1 MIRLRTREGRLLDDS
16 YRRRQVI
23 MVGDD
28 AVVSHTRQKLQGSD
42 GKTGPDLK
50 PVEDWAKFAAAVV
63 ALAYTPARLPALGIA
78 AGAGAAVG
86 YEVAK
91 RALEAWGSVNQST
104 GKNNIRLV
112 SMSEARDIHF
122 PPGHPQVDELYIGHP
137 AAGDRYYPAWDFH
150 RAVFEHKFAE
160 AIRLLMALGGTR
172 IEVHHV
178 EGWSKEVIGT
188 MALSVPE
195 VSADVQVTSKNSDT
209 RQLLLEADLDPT
221 WKRPFLPRGLVWYP
235 NEPMWQAVAQGRLKH
250 RMRTCQMVVNYEDN
264 YGVNASLGAQI
275 EKLKGKLRL
284 GGKWK
289 DHQSTIWRVRA
300 HFGGR
305 NWIRRLAG
313 SQHQPA

>member
-1 MIRLRTREGRLLDDS
+1 MARQHTLEVRLLDES
-16 YRRRQVI
+16 YRNRQFI

-28 AVVSHTRQKLQGSD
+28 AVVSHTRQRLQASD
-42 GKTGPDLK
+42 DKSGPNLK
-50 PVEDWAKFAAAVV
+50 PIEDWAKFAAAVV
-63 ALAYTPARLPALGIA
+63 ALAYPPARVPALGI
-78 AGAGAAVG
+78 AVG

-91 RALEAWGSVNQST
+91 RALEAWGSVNQSIA
-104 GKNNIRLV
+104 NDIPLV
-112 SMSEARDIHF
+112 SMSEVRDIQF
-122 PPGHPQVDELYIGHP
+122 PPGHPRVDELYIGHP
-137 AAGDRYYPAWDFH
+137 AAGNRYYPAWDFH
-150 RAVFEHKFAE
+150 RAVFEHKFSE

-188 MALSVPE
+188 MALPIPAGSG
-195 VSADVQVTSKNSDT
+195 DVQVTLKHGDS
-209 RQLLLEADLDPT
+209 RQLLLESDLDPT

-235 NEPMWQAVAQGRLKH
+235 NEPMWQAIAQGRLKH

-275 EKLKGKLRL
+275 DKLKGKLKL

-289 DHQSTIWRVRA
+289 DHQPTIWRVRA

-313 SQHQPA
+313 SEHQPA